1 MKFSAVLLFAIGAA
15 ATPQNAPTT
24 TSAPSTSPSPPSGL
38 TPAVSCALACTPGD
52 VTCQAACLGNARP
65 NASQAIETNECAARC
80 DQGDGSTPASQK
92 YAKCVDACINS
103 LFPSTQTAF
112 NNAPAGAG
120 AAPASSAGGS
130 AAAPT
135 GSTAASGTHAGT
147 SGRPTGTS
155 AASGSSAPTGTAA
168 AGAAGKASA
177 GIAGAGLAG
186 LLAIFAL

>member
-24 TSAPSTSPSPPSGL
+24 TSAPPLPPL
-38 TPAVSCALACTPGD
+38 LPLAS
-52 VTCQAACLGNARP
+52 RP
-65 NASQAIETNECAARC
+65 LC